1 MSVDDIS
8 IIGRNT
14 SGVKL
19 MSIDVDSDIKVA
31 SIAKVR
37 ESVTKDSNIYNEEYI
52 EEESDESSEE
62 ETEDEEENE
71 EDS

>member
-1 MSVDDIS
+1 
-8 IIGRNT
+8 
-14 SGVKL
+14 